1 MAPSYNRPP
10 AAVRASEGM
19 TVSADNLLLGLV
31 IAYFAWR
38 IVASFLARRR
48 IPALLQEGAQMVDVR
63 TPGEFASGHAQGS
76 LNIPLQDLAGGAKVL
91 DPNRWVIVCCASGTR
106 SGIARRRL
114 RSQGFSR
121 VLNAG
126 SWRNLP

>member
-1 MAPSYNRPP
+1 MTMP
-10 AAVRASEGM
+10 ADYILPGIV
-19 TVSADNLLLGLV
+19 VV
-31 IAYFAWR
+31 YFGWR
-38 IVASFLARRR
+38 FLSSFLARRR
-48 IPALLQEGAQMVDVR
+48 IPALLQEGAQVVDVR
-63 TPGEFASGHAQGS
+63 TPAEFAARHAPGS
-76 LNIPLQDLAGGAKVL
+76 VNIPLQDLDHGAKEL

-114 RSQGFSR
+114 RGQGFNR

>member
-1 MAPSYNRPP
+1 MLTDYILP
-10 AAVRASEGM
+10 G
-19 TVSADNLLLGLV
+19 LL
-31 IAYFAWR
+31 IAYFGWR
-38 IVASFLARRR
+38 ILSSFVARRR
-48 IPALLQEGAQMVDVR
+48 IPVLLQDGAQVVDVR
-63 TPGEFASGHAQGS
+63 TPGEFAAGHAPGS
-76 LNIPLQDLAGGAKVL
+76 LNIPLRDLEMCAKVL

-106 SGIARRRL
+106 SGIARRKL

>member
-1 MAPSYNRPP
+1 M
-10 AAVRASEGM
+10 
-19 TVSADNLLLGLV
+19 SADNLLLGV
-31 IAYFAWR
+31 ILAYFAWR
-38 IVASFLARRR
+38 ILSSILVRRR
-48 IPALLQEGAQMVDVR
+48 IPALLQDGAQVVDVR
-63 TPGEFASGHAQGS
+63 TPGEFAAGHASGS
-76 LNIPLQDLAGGAKVL
+76 VNIPLQDLAEGVKAL

-114 RSQGFSR
+114 LRQGFSR

>member
-1 MAPSYNRPP
+1 M
-10 AAVRASEGM
+10 
-19 TVSADNLLLGLV
+19 SADYVLLGLV

-38 IVASFLARRR
+38 ILSSFLAPRK
-48 IPALLQEGAQMVDVR
+48 IPALLRDGAQVVDVR
-63 TPGEFASGHAQGS
+63 TPGEFAAGHAPGS
-76 LNIPLQDLAGGAKVL
+76 LNIPLQDLAEGAKVL

-106 SGIARRRL
+106 SGIARRKL
-114 RSQGFSR
+114 RGRGFSR